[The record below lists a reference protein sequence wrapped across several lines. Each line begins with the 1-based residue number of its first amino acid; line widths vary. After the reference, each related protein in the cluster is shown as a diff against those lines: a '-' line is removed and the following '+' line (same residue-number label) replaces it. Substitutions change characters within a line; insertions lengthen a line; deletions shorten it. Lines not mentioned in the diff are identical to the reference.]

1 VVHGLSRQ
9 DVEPIGY
16 AWSIWSENLTV
27 RAGRTVA
34 VAGVDLALNTG
45 VYGVL
50 GPNGAGKTTLLRAL
64 ATARRPDGGRLE
76 LVGQSV
82 TDGGDLRV
90 VRRSLGY
97 LPQTFGYYRRYTV
110 REFVEYLAWLK
121 DVPPADIPAA
131 SQRAID
137 LVGLSQQAD
146 CRMRTLSGG
155 MVRRAGLAQALVGD
169 PPILLLDEP
178 TTGLDPQSRL
188 EIRELLWGLGRSS
201 CVVMAT
207 HLIEDIG
214 TDSTEIMIMDA
225 GRFAFRGSVEQVLAA
240 GGDAATPVPTGNGL
254 ERGYAVLL
262 ERHRQATR

>member
-1 VVHGLSRQ
+1 MVQGISRQ
-9 DVEPIGY
+9 DMEPITY
-16 AWSIWSENLTV
+16 AWSVWAENLSV
-27 RAGRTVA
+27 RAGRKVA

-45 VYGVL
+45 VHGVL

-64 ATARRPDGGRLE
+64 ATAQRPHGGRLE
-76 LVGQSV
+76 LVGRPV
-82 TDGGDLRV
+82 HDGGDLQM

-97 LPQTFGYYRRYTV
+97 LPQSFGYYRSYTV

-121 DVPPADIPAA
+121 DIPPVDVPAA

-137 LVGLSQQAD
+137 LVGLSEQAD
-146 CRMRTLSGG
+146 VRMRTLSGG

-188 EIRELLWGLGRSS
+188 SIRELLWGLGRST

-207 HLIEDIG
+207 HLSEDLM
-214 TDSTEIMIMDA
+214 TDSAQVLIMDA
-225 GRFAFRGSVEQVLAA
+225 GRFAFRGGVTQVMAAA
-240 GGDAATPVPTGNGL
+240 GAAETSALTGHSL
-254 ERGYAVLL
+254 ERGMAALL
-262 ERHRQATR
+262 ERHRQVIR